1 MKIKKEIKLVTYNCS
16 IELIITD
23 NIRRTANTIY
33 KKYKLKDTLD
43 YDVEGVVLTID
54 IDRYYLI
61 FCPQYL
67 SHNTIAHEIY
77 HCVVRVTEERDIVDE
92 EAQAWLSGHI
102 TSEVYKFIFKKGFKI
117 LNK

>member
-1 MKIKKEIKLVTYNCS
+1 MRIKKEIKLPTYNCA

-23 NIRRTANTIY
+23 NIQRVANSIY
-33 KKYKLKDTLD
+33 KKYNLKDTLD

-61 FCPQYL
+61 FSPQYL

-77 HCVVRVTEERDIVDE
+77 HCVVRVTEERDVVDE

-102 TSEVYKFIFKKGFKI
+102 TSEVYRFFSKKGIKV
-117 LNK
+117 LNS

>member
-1 MKIKKEIKLVTYNCS
+1 MKIKKEIKLPTYNCS

-23 NIRRTANTIY
+23 NIQRVANSIY
-33 KKYKLKDTLD
+33 QKNNIKDRLD
-43 YDVEGVVLTID
+43 YEVEGVVLTLD
-54 IDRYYLI
+54 IDKYYLI
-61 FCPQYL
+61 FSPQYL

-77 HCVVRVTEERDIVDE
+77 HAVVRVTEERDVVDE

-102 TSEVYKFIFKKGFKI
+102 TSEVYKFIIKKGIKV

>member
-1 MKIKKEIKLVTYNCS
+1 MKIKKEIKLPTYNCA

-23 NIRRTANTIY
+23 NIQRVANSIY
-33 KKYKLKDTLD
+33 KKYGLKDTLN
-43 YDVEGVVLTID
+43 YEVEGVVLTID

-61 FCPQYL
+61 FSPQYL

-77 HCVVRVTEERDIVDE
+77 HCVVRVTEERDVVDE

-102 TSEVYKFIFKKGFKI
+102 TSEVYRFFSKKNIKV

>member
-1 MKIKKEIKLVTYNCS
+1 MKIKKEIKLPTYNCS
-16 IELIITD
+16 IELILTD
-23 NIRRTANTIY
+23 NIQRVANSIY
-33 KKYKLKDTLD
+33 QKNNLKDRLD
-43 YDVEGVVLTID
+43 YEVEGVVLTLD

-61 FCPQYL
+61 FSPQYL

-77 HCVVRVTEERDIVDE
+77 HCVVRVTEERDVVDE

-102 TSEVYKFIFKKGFKI
+102 TSEVYKFFSKKGIKV